1 MSKVRIGKLEI
12 EIPDATLFDA
22 ERVAAIEARPLRDD
36 EKPWDRAVEIILLL
50 ASAANPGLDADAV
63 KRALPFRAMR
73 KEAALAAAVRDVY
86 VASGIVDGEA
96 APGEAPRP

>member
-22 ERVAAIEARPLRDD
+22 ERVAAIEARPQGENER
-36 EKPWDRAVEIILLL
+36 PWDRAVEIILLL
-50 ASAANPGLDADAV
+50 AAGANPSLDADAI

-73 KEAALAAAVRDVY
+73 KEAALVEAMRAVY
-86 VASGIVDGEA
+86 AASGITDGEA